1 MKEELR
7 TRAHE
12 WIRQRLRAPRV
23 AHQEV
28 PDMHGLPSRA
38 IWLPTKGGKNL
49 FAWYIPA
56 PEAARNFAPDFALDP
71 APAVLVMHGWGGNA
85 SMMLRVAPALHAAGF
100 AVLLPDARCHGV
112 SDDEEFTSLPRF
124 AEDIDAG
131 LEWLR
136 GQPEI
141 DVGRLAVIGH
151 SVGAGAALLSAT
163 RQPDLRAVVSISAF
177 AHPREMMRRFLK
189 QNGIPYPLLG
199 WYVLRHVERAIGY
212 DFDEIAPVTSM
223 ARLHCPVLLVH
234 GMEDETVP
242 FDDARR
248 LQAAAR
254 HVRVRCIPVPGGHDP
269 SEGLEEHLPE
279 LVQFLQQASGTGQ
292 VDPLHRAPDA
302 PVVARRAWN

>member
-7 TRAHE
+7 TFAHE

-23 AHQEV
+23 EHQDA
-28 PDMHGLPSRA
+28 PDAHGLPSRA
-38 IWLPTKGGKNL
+38 VWLPAEGGKNL

-56 PEAARNFAPDFALDP
+56 PDSAPSP

-100 AVLLPDARCHGV
+100 AVLLPDARCHGA

-141 DVGRLAVIGH
+141 DGGRLAIIGH

-177 AHPREMMRRFLK
+177 AHPRDMMRRFLK
-189 QNGIPYPLLG
+189 QHRVPYPLLG
-199 WYVLRHVERAIGY
+199 WYVLRHVERTIGY
-212 DFDEIAPVTSM
+212 RFDEIAPVTSM
-223 ARLHCPVLLVH
+223 ERLHCPVLLVH

-254 HVRVRCIPVPGGHDP
+254 HERVRCIPVSGGHDP

-279 LVQFLQQASGTGQ
+279 LVQFLQQACATADN
-292 VDPLHRAPDA
+292 DPLHRLTAVLLHGGGRGAEAAPA
-302 PVVARRAWN
+302 

>member
-7 TRAHE
+7 TFAHE

-23 AHQEV
+23 AHQDV
-28 PDMHGLPSRA
+28 PDAHGLPSRA
-38 IWLPTKGGKNL
+38 VWLPTKGGKSL
-49 FAWYIPA
+49 FAWLVP
-56 PEAARNFAPDFALDP
+56 APDFVQDP

-100 AVLLPDARCHGV
+100 AVLLPDARCHGI

-136 GQPEI
+136 AQPEI
-141 DVGRLAVIGH
+141 DAARLAVLGH

-163 RQPDLRAVVSISAF
+163 RQPDLRAVISISAF
-177 AHPREMMRRFLK
+177 AHPREMMRRFLA
-189 QNGIPYPLLG
+189 QHGIPYPVLG
-199 WYVLRHVERAIGY
+199 WYVLRHVERTIGY
-212 DFDEIAPVTSM
+212 NFDEIAPVTSM
-223 ARLHCPVLLVH
+223 EQVHCPVLLVH

-254 HVRVRCIPVPGGHDP
+254 HERVRCIPVPGGHDP
-269 SEGLEEHLPE
+269 SEGLQEHLQE
-279 LVQFLQQASGTGQ
+279 LVQFLQQACAMADI
-292 VDPLHRAPDA
+292 DPLPRPPEPA
-302 PVVARRAWN
+302 PVPRTAWR